1 MEDYFIS
8 VCKKSSMFGDKK
20 KVCEVWRFTF
30 AKGKGN
36 FVLNF

>member
-20 KVCEVWRFTF
+20 KSVWGMEIHFC
-30 AKGKGN
+30 
-36 FVLNF
+36 

>member
-20 KVCEVWRFTF
+20 KKCVRYGDSLLLKEKVI
-30 AKGKGN
+30 
-36 FVLNF
+36 LS

>member
-1 MEDYFIS
+1 MEDNFIS

-20 KVCEVWRFTF
+20 GCEVWRFTF